1 VLRALDK
8 LISVVQAT
16 TKYDLRKTREETLY
30 TSDNQRELIMQ
41 NANSHKKMYK
51 SGKNWV
57 TATVVAAAVAIV
69 PMVMTTAVSADES
82 AQPTSSWR
90 AKTVDDVKVAVQSAG
105 ETYIV
110 QEGDTLSTIASAT
123 DLTTEEIAAANGI
136 SDANFIVVD
145 QEIKL
150 TSGAVVASEATVAPV
165 AAEEVAESVAPVAE
179 VAPAEESVVAQ
190 APVASEAVSEAPVS
204 QAPSYNTDTTAVAVN
219 SYYAGQCTWYV
230 KNTLPWVGNFW
241 GNANQWA
248 ASAAAAGRLVDSNPT
263 VGSVAVFM
271 PGVAG
276 ASSYGHVAVV
286 TGVNGGMVTISEMN
300 AQGEYVVSSRTVSA
314 AGVLF
319 IH

>member
-1 VLRALDK
+1 
-8 LISVVQAT
+8 
-16 TKYDLRKTREETLY
+16 
-30 TSDNQRELIMQ
+30 MQ

-51 SGKNWV
+51 AGKNWV
-57 TATVVAAAVAIV
+57 AAMVATVAVAMV
-69 PMVMTTAVSADES
+69 PMAMTTSVSADES

-90 AKTVDDVKVAVQSAG
+90 AKTVEDVQTAVQAAG
-105 ETYIV
+105 ETYVV
-110 QEGDTLSTIASAT
+110 QAGDTLSTIASAT
-123 DLTTEEIAAANGI
+123 ELTTDEIAAANGI
-136 SDANFIVVD
+136 SDVHFILVG

-150 TSGAVVASEATVAPV
+150 TADASVASEAPVVAEEAAPAAEVAPV
-165 AAEEVAESVAPVAE
+165 EAPVVEQAPVVEEAPVVEAPVVEAPVAE
-179 VAPAEESVVAQ
+179 EVVADE
-190 APVASEAVSEAPVS
+190 PVAQTPN
-204 QAPSYNTDTTAVAVN
+204 YNTDMTAVPGN

-230 KNTLPWVGNFW
+230 KNTLSWVGNFW

-286 TGVNGGMVTISEMN
+286 TGVNSGMVTISEMN
-300 AQGEYVVSSRTVSA
+300 AQGEYVVSSRTISP

>member
-1 VLRALDK
+1 
-8 LISVVQAT
+8 
-16 TKYDLRKTREETLY
+16 
-30 TSDNQRELIMQ
+30 MQ

-51 SGKNWV
+51 AGKNWV
-57 TATVVAAAVAIV
+57 AAMVATVAVAMV
-69 PMVMTTAVSADES
+69 PMAMTTSVSADES

-90 AKTVDDVKVAVQSAG
+90 AKTVEDVQTAVQAAG
-105 ETYIV
+105 ETYVV
-110 QEGDTLSTIASAT
+110 QAGDTLSTIASAT
-123 DLTTEEIAAANGI
+123 ELTTDEIAAANGI
-136 SDANFIVVD
+136 SDVHFILVG

-150 TSGAVVASEATVAPV
+150 TADASVASEAPVVAEEAAPAAEVAPV
-165 AAEEVAESVAPVAE
+165 EAPVVEQAPVVEEAPVVEAPVVEAPVAE
-179 VAPAEESVVAQ
+179 EVVADE
-190 APVASEAVSEAPVS
+190 PVAQTPN
-204 QAPSYNTDTTAVAVN
+204 YNTDMTAVPGN

>member
-1 VLRALDK
+1 M
-8 LISVVQAT
+8 
-16 TKYDLRKTREETLY
+16 E
-30 TSDNQRELIMQ
+30 
-41 NANSHKKMYK
+41 
-51 SGKNWV
+51 
-57 TATVVAAAVAIV
+57 
-69 PMVMTTAVSADES
+69 
-82 AQPTSSWR
+82 
-90 AKTVDDVKVAVQSAG
+90 
-105 ETYIV
+105 
-110 QEGDTLSTIASAT
+110 
-123 DLTTEEIAAANGI
+123 
-136 SDANFIVVD
+136 
-145 QEIKL
+145 
-150 TSGAVVASEATVAPV
+150 APV
-165 AAEEVAESVAPVAE
+165 VEAPVAE
-179 VAPAEESVVAQ
+179 EVVADE
-190 APVASEAVSEAPVS
+190 PVAQTPN
-204 QAPSYNTDTTAVAVN
+204 YNTDMTAVPGN

-271 PGVAG
+271 QGVAG

>member
-1 VLRALDK
+1 
-8 LISVVQAT
+8 
-16 TKYDLRKTREETLY
+16 
-30 TSDNQRELIMQ
+30 MQ

-57 TATVVAAAVAIV
+57 AAMVATVAVAMV
-69 PMVMTTAVSADES
+69 PMTMTTSASADDS

-90 AKTVDDVKVAVQSAG
+90 AKTVEDVQTAVQAAG
-105 ETYIV
+105 DTYVV
-110 QEGDTLSTIASAT
+110 QAGDTLSTIASAT
-123 DLTTEEIAAANGI
+123 ALTTDEIAAANGI
-136 SDANFIVVD
+136 SDVHFILVG

-150 TSGAVVASEATVAPV
+150 TADAVVASEAPV
-165 AAEEVAESVAPVAE
+165 EEAAAEETAPVAE
-179 VAPAEESVVAQ
+179 VAPVEEAVVEQ
-190 APVASEAVSEAPVS
+190 APVVEEAAVEAPVAEAPVVNAPS
-204 QAPSYNTDTTAVAVN
+204 APSYNTDMTAVPGN

-230 KNTLPWVGNFW
+230 KNTLSWVGNYW

-248 ASAAAAGRLVDSNPT
+248 ASAAAAGRLVDTNPT

-300 AQGEYVVSSRTVSA
+300 AQGEYVISSRTVSA

>member
-1 VLRALDK
+1 
-8 LISVVQAT
+8 
-16 TKYDLRKTREETLY
+16 
-30 TSDNQRELIMQ
+30 MQ

-51 SGKNWV
+51 AGKNWV
-57 TATVVAAAVAIV
+57 AAMVATVAVAMV
-69 PMVMTTAVSADES
+69 PMAMTTSVSADES

-90 AKTVDDVKVAVQSAG
+90 AKTVEDVQTAVQAAG
-105 ETYIV
+105 ETYVV
-110 QEGDTLSTIASAT
+110 QAGDTLSTIASAT
-123 DLTTEEIAAANGI
+123 ELTTDEIAAANGI
-136 SDANFIVVD
+136 SDVHFILVG

-150 TSGAVVASEATVAPV
+150 TADAAVASEAPVVAEEAAPAAEVAPV
-165 AAEEVAESVAPVAE
+165 EAPVVEQAPVVEEAPAVEAPVVEAPVAE
-179 VAPAEESVVAQ
+179 EVVADE
-190 APVASEAVSEAPVS
+190 PVAQTPN
-204 QAPSYNTDTTAVAVN
+204 YNTDMTAVPGN

-271 PGVAG
+271 QGVAG

-300 AQGEYVVSSRTVSA
+300 AQGEYVVSSRTISP

>member
-1 VLRALDK
+1 
-8 LISVVQAT
+8 
-16 TKYDLRKTREETLY
+16 
-30 TSDNQRELIMQ
+30 MQ

-51 SGKNWV
+51 AGKNWV
-57 TATVVAAAVAIV
+57 AAMVATVAVAMV
-69 PMVMTTAVSADES
+69 PMAMTTSVSADES

-90 AKTVDDVKVAVQSAG
+90 AKTVEDVQTAVQAAG
-105 ETYIV
+105 ETYVV
-110 QEGDTLSTIASAT
+110 QAGDTLSTIASAT
-123 DLTTEEIAAANGI
+123 ELTTDEIAAANGI
-136 SDANFIVVD
+136 SDVQFAFWLVKRSLTADASVV
-145 QEIKL
+145 E
-150 TSGAVVASEATVAPV
+150 APVVAEEAAPAAEVAPV
-165 AAEEVAESVAPVAE
+165 EAPVVEQAPVVEEVPVVEAPVVEAPVAE
-179 VAPAEESVVAQ
+179 EVVADE
-190 APVASEAVSEAPVS
+190 PVAQTPN
-204 QAPSYNTDTTAVAVN
+204 YNTDMTAVPGN

-230 KNTLPWVGNFW
+230 KNTLSWVGNFW

-300 AQGEYVVSSRTVSA
+300 AQGEYVVSSRTISP

>member
-1 VLRALDK
+1 
-8 LISVVQAT
+8 
-16 TKYDLRKTREETLY
+16 
-30 TSDNQRELIMQ
+30 MQ

-51 SGKNWV
+51 AGKNWV
-57 TATVVAAAVAIV
+57 AAMVATVAVAMV
-69 PMVMTTAVSADES
+69 PMAMTTSVSADES

-90 AKTVDDVKVAVQSAG
+90 AKTVEDVQTAVQAAG
-105 ETYIV
+105 ETYVV
-110 QEGDTLSTIASAT
+110 QAGDTLSTIASAT
-123 DLTTEEIAAANGI
+123 QLTTDEIAAANGI
-136 SDANFIVVD
+136 SDVHFNLVG

-150 TSGAVVASEATVAPV
+150 TADAAVASEAPVVASEAAPAAEVAPV
-165 AAEEVAESVAPVAE
+165 EAPVVEQAPVVEAPVVEAPVAE
-179 VAPAEESVVAQ
+179 EVVADEPAAQ
-190 APVASEAVSEAPVS
+190 TPN
-204 QAPSYNTDTTAVAVN
+204 YNTDMTAVPGN

-230 KNTLPWVGNFW
+230 KNTLSWVGNFW

-300 AQGEYVVSSRTVSA
+300 AQGEYVVSSRTISP

>member
-1 VLRALDK
+1 
-8 LISVVQAT
+8 
-16 TKYDLRKTREETLY
+16 
-30 TSDNQRELIMQ
+30 
-41 NANSHKKMYK
+41 MYK
-51 SGKNWV
+51 AGKNWV
-57 TATVVAAAVAIV
+57 AAMVATVAVAMV
-69 PMVMTTAVSADES
+69 PMAMTTSVSADES

-90 AKTVDDVKVAVQSAG
+90 AKTVEDVQTAVQAAG
-105 ETYIV
+105 ETYVV
-110 QEGDTLSTIASAT
+110 QAGDTLSTIASAT
-123 DLTTEEIAAANGI
+123 QLTTDEIAAANGI
-136 SDANFIVVD
+136 SDVHFILVG

-150 TSGAVVASEATVAPV
+150 TADAAVASEAPVVAEEAAPAAEVAPV
-165 AAEEVAESVAPVAE
+165 EAPVVEQAPVVEEAPAVEAPVVEAPVAE
-179 VAPAEESVVAQ
+179 EVVADE
-190 APVASEAVSEAPVS
+190 PVAQTPN
-204 QAPSYNTDTTAVAVN
+204 YNTDMTAVPGN

-271 PGVAG
+271 QGVAG

-300 AQGEYVVSSRTVSA
+300 AQGEYVVSSRTISP

>member
-1 VLRALDK
+1 
-8 LISVVQAT
+8 
-16 TKYDLRKTREETLY
+16 
-30 TSDNQRELIMQ
+30 MQ

-51 SGKNWV
+51 AGKNWV
-57 TATVVAAAVAIV
+57 AAMVATVAVAMV
-69 PMVMTTAVSADES
+69 PMAMTTSVSADES

-90 AKTVDDVKVAVQSAG
+90 AKTVEDVQTAVQAAG
-105 ETYIV
+105 ETYVV
-110 QEGDTLSTIASAT
+110 QAGDTLSTIASAT
-123 DLTTEEIAAANGI
+123 ELTTDEIAAANGI
-136 SDANFIVVD
+136 SDVHFILVG

-150 TSGAVVASEATVAPV
+150 TADASVASEAPVVAEEAAPAAEVAPV
-165 AAEEVAESVAPVAE
+165 EAPVVEQAPVVEEAPVVEAPVVEAPVAE
-179 VAPAEESVVAQ
+179 EVVADE
-190 APVASEAVSEAPVS
+190 PVAQTPN
-204 QAPSYNTDTTAVAVN
+204 YNTDMTAVPGN

-230 KNTLPWVGNFW
+230 KNTLSWVGNFW

-263 VGSVAVFM
+263 VGSVAAFM

-286 TGVNGGMVTISEMN
+286 TGVNSGMVTISEMN
-300 AQGEYVVSSRTVSA
+300 AQGEYVVSSRTISP

>member
-1 VLRALDK
+1 
-8 LISVVQAT
+8 
-16 TKYDLRKTREETLY
+16 
-30 TSDNQRELIMQ
+30 MQ

-51 SGKNWV
+51 AGKNWV
-57 TATVVAAAVAIV
+57 AAMVATVAVAMV
-69 PMVMTTAVSADES
+69 PMAMTTSVSADES

-90 AKTVDDVKVAVQSAG
+90 AKTVEDVQTAVQAAG
-105 ETYIV
+105 ETYVV
-110 QEGDTLSTIASAT
+110 QAGDTLSTIASAT
-123 DLTTEEIAAANGI
+123 QLTTDEIAAANGI
-136 SDANFIVVD
+136 SDVHFILVG

-150 TSGAVVASEATVAPV
+150 TADASVASEAPVVAEEAAPAAEVAPV
-165 AAEEVAESVAPVAE
+165 EAPVVEQAPVVEAPVVEAPVAE
-179 VAPAEESVVAQ
+179 EVVADE
-190 APVASEAVSEAPVS
+190 PVAQTPN
-204 QAPSYNTDTTAVAVN
+204 YNTDMTAVPGN

-230 KNTLPWVGNFW
+230 KNTLSWVGNFW

-300 AQGEYVVSSRTVSA
+300 AQGEYVVSSRTISP

>member
-1 VLRALDK
+1 
-8 LISVVQAT
+8 
-16 TKYDLRKTREETLY
+16 
-30 TSDNQRELIMQ
+30 
-41 NANSHKKMYK
+41 MYK

-57 TATVVAAAVAIV
+57 AAMVATVAVAMV
-69 PMVMTTAVSADES
+69 PMTMTTSASADDS
-82 AQPTSSWR
+82 TQPTSSWR
-90 AKTVDDVKVAVQSAG
+90 AKTVEDVQSAVQAAG
-105 ETYIV
+105 DTYVV
-110 QEGDTLSTIASAT
+110 QAGDTLSTIASAT
-123 DLTTEEIAAANGI
+123 ALTTDEIAAANGI
-136 SDANFIVVD
+136 SDVHFILVG

-150 TSGAVVASEATVAPV
+150 TADAVVASEAPVEEAVAEETAPEAEVAPV
-165 AAEEVAESVAPVAE
+165 EEAVVEQAPVVEEAAVEAPVAE
-179 VAPAEESVVAQ
+179 
-190 APVASEAVSEAPVS
+190 APVVNAPS
-204 QAPSYNTDTTAVAVN
+204 APSYNTDLTAVPGN

-230 KNTLPWVGNFW
+230 KNTLSWVGNYW

>member
-1 VLRALDK
+1 
-8 LISVVQAT
+8 
-16 TKYDLRKTREETLY
+16 
-30 TSDNQRELIMQ
+30 MQ

-51 SGKNWV
+51 AGKNWV
-57 TATVVAAAVAIV
+57 AAMVATVAVAMV
-69 PMVMTTAVSADES
+69 PMAMTTSVSADES

-90 AKTVDDVKVAVQSAG
+90 AKTVEDVQTAVQAAG
-105 ETYIV
+105 ETYVV
-110 QEGDTLSTIASAT
+110 QAGDTLSTIASAT
-123 DLTTEEIAAANGI
+123 ELTTDEIAAANGI
-136 SDANFIVVD
+136 SDVHFILVG

-150 TSGAVVASEATVAPV
+150 TADAAVASEAPVVAEEAAPATEEAPV
-165 AAEEVAESVAPVAE
+165 EAPVVEQAPVVEEAPVVEAPVAE
-179 VAPAEESVVAQ
+179 EVVADEPATQ
-190 APVASEAVSEAPVS
+190 TPN
-204 QAPSYNTDTTAVAVN
+204 YNTDMTAVPGN

-230 KNTLPWVGNFW
+230 KNTLSWVGNFW

-300 AQGEYVVSSRTVSA
+300 AQGEYVVSSRTVSP

>member
-1 VLRALDK
+1 
-8 LISVVQAT
+8 
-16 TKYDLRKTREETLY
+16 
-30 TSDNQRELIMQ
+30 MQ

-51 SGKNWV
+51 AGKNWV
-57 TATVVAAAVAIV
+57 AAMVATVAVAMV
-69 PMVMTTAVSADES
+69 PMAMTTSVSADES

-90 AKTVDDVKVAVQSAG
+90 AKTLEDVQTAVQAAG
-105 ETYIV
+105 ETYVV
-110 QEGDTLSTIASAT
+110 QAGDTLSTIASAT
-123 DLTTEEIAAANGI
+123 QLTTDEIAAANGI
-136 SDANFIVVD
+136 SDVHFILVG

-150 TSGAVVASEATVAPV
+150 TADASVASEAPVVAEEAAPAAEVAPV
-165 AAEEVAESVAPVAE
+165 EAPVVEQAPVVEEAPVVEAPVVEAPVAE
-179 VAPAEESVVAQ
+179 EVVADE
-190 APVASEAVSEAPVS
+190 PVAQTPN
-204 QAPSYNTDTTAVAVN
+204 YNTDMTAVPGN

-230 KNTLPWVGNFW
+230 KNTLSWVGNFW

-286 TGVNGGMVTISEMN
+286 TGVNSGMVTISEMN
-300 AQGEYVVSSRTVSA
+300 AQGEYVVSSRTISP

>member
-1 VLRALDK
+1 
-8 LISVVQAT
+8 
-16 TKYDLRKTREETLY
+16 
-30 TSDNQRELIMQ
+30 MQ

-51 SGKNWV
+51 AGKNWV
-57 TATVVAAAVAIV
+57 AAMVATVAVAMV
-69 PMVMTTAVSADES
+69 PMAMTTSVSADES

-90 AKTVDDVKVAVQSAG
+90 AKTVEDVQTAVQAAG
-105 ETYIV
+105 ETYVV
-110 QEGDTLSTIASAT
+110 QAGDTLSTIASAT
-123 DLTTEEIAAANGI
+123 QLTTDEIAAANGI
-136 SDANFIVVD
+136 SDVHFILVG

-150 TSGAVVASEATVAPV
+150 TADAAVASEAPV
-165 AAEEVAESVAPVAE
+165 ADEPVAQT
-179 VAPAEESVVAQ
+179 PN
-190 APVASEAVSEAPVS
+190 
-204 QAPSYNTDTTAVAVN
+204 YNTDMTAVPGN

-230 KNTLPWVGNFW
+230 KNTLSWVGNFW

-300 AQGEYVVSSRTVSA
+300 AQGEYVVSSRTISP

>member
-1 VLRALDK
+1 
-8 LISVVQAT
+8 
-16 TKYDLRKTREETLY
+16 
-30 TSDNQRELIMQ
+30 MQ

-51 SGKNWV
+51 AGKNWV
-57 TATVVAAAVAIV
+57 AAMVATVAVAMV
-69 PMVMTTAVSADES
+69 PMAMTTSVSADES

-90 AKTVDDVKVAVQSAG
+90 AKTVEDVQTAVQAAG
-105 ETYIV
+105 ETYVV
-110 QEGDTLSTIASAT
+110 QAGDTLSTIASAT
-123 DLTTEEIAAANGI
+123 ELTTDEIAAANGI
-136 SDANFIVVD
+136 SDVHFILVG

-150 TSGAVVASEATVAPV
+150 TADASVASEAPVVAEEAAPAAEVAPV
-165 AAEEVAESVAPVAE
+165 EAPVVEQAPVVEEAPVVEAPVVEAPVAE
-179 VAPAEESVVAQ
+179 EVVADE
-190 APVASEAVSEAPVS
+190 PVAQTPN
-204 QAPSYNTDTTAVAVN
+204 YNTDMTAVPGN

-230 KNTLPWVGNFW
+230 KNTLSWVGNFW

-286 TGVNGGMVTISEMN
+286 TGVNSGMVTISEMN
-300 AQGEYVVSSRTVSA
+300 AQGEYIVSSRTISP

>member
-1 VLRALDK
+1 
-8 LISVVQAT
+8 
-16 TKYDLRKTREETLY
+16 
-30 TSDNQRELIMQ
+30 MQ

-51 SGKNWV
+51 AGKNWV
-57 TATVVAAAVAIV
+57 AAMVATVAVAMV
-69 PMVMTTAVSADES
+69 PMAMTTSVSADES

-90 AKTVDDVKVAVQSAG
+90 AKTVEDVQTAVQAAG
-105 ETYIV
+105 ETYVV
-110 QEGDTLSTIASAT
+110 QAGDTLSTIASAT
-123 DLTTEEIAAANGI
+123 ELTTDEIAAANGI
-136 SDANFIVVD
+136 SDVHFILVG

-150 TSGAVVASEATVAPV
+150 TADASVASEAPVVAEEAAPAAEVAPV
-165 AAEEVAESVAPVAE
+165 EAPVVEQAPVVEEAPVVEAPVVEAPVAE
-179 VAPAEESVVAQ
+179 EVVADE
-190 APVASEAVSEAPVS
+190 PVAQTPN
-204 QAPSYNTDTTAVAVN
+204 YNTDMTAVPGN

-230 KNTLPWVGNFW
+230 KNTLSWVGNFW

-263 VGSVAVFM
+263 VGSVVVFM

-286 TGVNGGMVTISEMN
+286 TGVNSGMVTISEMN
-300 AQGEYVVSSRTVSA
+300 AQGEYVVSSRTISP

>member
-1 VLRALDK
+1 MLRALDK
-8 LISVVQAT
+8 IISVVKAT

-57 TATVVAAAVAIV
+57 AATVVAAAVAIV

-136 SDANFIVVD
+136 SDANFILVN

-150 TSGAVVASEATVAPV
+150 TPGAVVASEATVAPA

-190 APVASEAVSEAPVS
+190 APVAEAVSEAPVS
-204 QAPSYNTDTTAVAVN
+204 QAPSYNTDTTAVAGN

-300 AQGEYVVSSRTVSA
+300 AQGEYVVSSRTISP

>member
-1 VLRALDK
+1 
-8 LISVVQAT
+8 
-16 TKYDLRKTREETLY
+16 
-30 TSDNQRELIMQ
+30 MQ

-57 TATVVAAAVAIV
+57 AAMVATVAVAMV
-69 PMVMTTAVSADES
+69 PMTMTTSASADDS

-90 AKTVDDVKVAVQSAG
+90 AKTVEDVQTAVQAAG
-105 ETYIV
+105 DTYVV
-110 QEGDTLSTIASAT
+110 QAGDTLSTIASAT
-123 DLTTEEIAAANGI
+123 ALTTDEIAAANGI
-136 SDANFIVVD
+136 SDVHFILVG

-150 TSGAVVASEATVAPV
+150 TADAVVASETPV
-165 AAEEVAESVAPVAE
+165 EEAAAEETAPVAE
-179 VAPAEESVVAQ
+179 VAPVEEAVVEQ
-190 APVASEAVSEAPVS
+190 APVVEEAAVEAPVAEAPVVNAPS
-204 QAPSYNTDTTAVAVN
+204 APSYNTDMTAVPGN

-230 KNTLPWVGNFW
+230 KNTLSWVGNYW
-241 GNANQWA
+241 GNANQWV

-300 AQGEYVVSSRTVSA
+300 AQGEYVISSRTVSA

>member
-1 VLRALDK
+1 
-8 LISVVQAT
+8 
-16 TKYDLRKTREETLY
+16 
-30 TSDNQRELIMQ
+30 MQ

-51 SGKNWV
+51 AGKNWV
-57 TATVVAAAVAIV
+57 AAMVATVAVAMV
-69 PMVMTTAVSADES
+69 PMAMTTSVSADES

-90 AKTVDDVKVAVQSAG
+90 AKTVEDVQTAVQAAG
-105 ETYIV
+105 ETYVV
-110 QEGDTLSTIASAT
+110 QAGDTLSTIASAT
-123 DLTTEEIAAANGI
+123 ELTTDEIAAANGI
-136 SDANFIVVD
+136 SDVHFILVG

-150 TSGAVVASEATVAPV
+150 TADAAVASEAPVVAEEAAPATEEAPV
-165 AAEEVAESVAPVAE
+165 VEAPVAE
-179 VAPAEESVVAQ
+179 EVVADEPATQ
-190 APVASEAVSEAPVS
+190 TPN
-204 QAPSYNTDTTAVAVN
+204 YNTDMTAVPGN

-230 KNTLPWVGNFW
+230 KNTLSWVGNFW

-276 ASSYGHVAVV
+276 ASSYGRVAVV

-300 AQGEYVVSSRTVSA
+300 AQGEYVVSSRTISP

>member
-1 VLRALDK
+1 
-8 LISVVQAT
+8 
-16 TKYDLRKTREETLY
+16 
-30 TSDNQRELIMQ
+30 
-41 NANSHKKMYK
+41 MYK
-51 SGKNWV
+51 AGKNWV
-57 TATVVAAAVAIV
+57 AAMVATVAVAMV
-69 PMVMTTAVSADES
+69 PMAMTTSVSADES

-90 AKTVDDVKVAVQSAG
+90 AKTVEDVQTAVQAAG
-105 ETYIV
+105 ETYVV
-110 QEGDTLSTIASAT
+110 QAGDTLSTIASAT
-123 DLTTEEIAAANGI
+123 ELTTDEIAAANGI
-136 SDANFIVVD
+136 SDVHFILVG

-150 TSGAVVASEATVAPV
+150 TADASVASEAPVVAEEAAPAAEVAPV
-165 AAEEVAESVAPVAE
+165 EAPVVEQAPVVEEAPVVEAPVVEAPVAE
-179 VAPAEESVVAQ
+179 EVVADE
-190 APVASEAVSEAPVS
+190 PVAQTPN
-204 QAPSYNTDTTAVAVN
+204 YNTDMTAVPGN

-230 KNTLPWVGNFW
+230 KNTLSWVGNFW

-286 TGVNGGMVTISEMN
+286 TGVNSGMVTISEMN
-300 AQGEYVVSSRTVSA
+300 AQGEYVVSSRTISP

>member
-1 VLRALDK
+1 
-8 LISVVQAT
+8 
-16 TKYDLRKTREETLY
+16 
-30 TSDNQRELIMQ
+30 MQ

-51 SGKNWV
+51 AGKNWV
-57 TATVVAAAVAIV
+57 AAMVATVAVAMV
-69 PMVMTTAVSADES
+69 PMAMTTSVSADES

-90 AKTVDDVKVAVQSAG
+90 AKTVEDVQTAVQAAG
-105 ETYIV
+105 ETYVV
-110 QEGDTLSTIASAT
+110 QAGDTLSTIASAT
-123 DLTTEEIAAANGI
+123 ELTTDEIAAANGI
-136 SDANFIVVD
+136 SDVHFILVG

-150 TSGAVVASEATVAPV
+150 TADAAVASEAPVVAEEAVPATEEAPV
-165 AAEEVAESVAPVAE
+165 EAPVVEQAPATEEAPVVEAPVAE
-179 VAPAEESVVAQ
+179 EVVADEPATQ
-190 APVASEAVSEAPVS
+190 TPN
-204 QAPSYNTDTTAVAVN
+204 YNTDMTAVPGN

-230 KNTLPWVGNFW
+230 KNTLSWVGNFW

-300 AQGEYVVSSRTVSA
+300 AQGEYVVSSRTVSP

>member
-1 VLRALDK
+1 
-8 LISVVQAT
+8 
-16 TKYDLRKTREETLY
+16 
-30 TSDNQRELIMQ
+30 MQ

-51 SGKNWV
+51 AGKNWV
-57 TATVVAAAVAIV
+57 AAMVATVAVAMV
-69 PMVMTTAVSADES
+69 PMAMTTSVSADES
-82 AQPTSSWR
+82 AHPTSSWR
-90 AKTVDDVKVAVQSAG
+90 AKTVEDVQTAVQAAG
-105 ETYIV
+105 ETYVV
-110 QEGDTLSTIASAT
+110 QAGDTLSTIASAT
-123 DLTTEEIAAANGI
+123 QLTTDEIAAANGI
-136 SDANFIVVD
+136 SDVHFILVG

-150 TSGAVVASEATVAPV
+150 TADAAVASEAPVVDEEAAPAAEVAPV
-165 AAEEVAESVAPVAE
+165 EAPVVEQAPVVEAPVVEAPVAE
-179 VAPAEESVVAQ
+179 EVVADE
-190 APVASEAVSEAPVS
+190 PVAQTPN
-204 QAPSYNTDTTAVAVN
+204 YNTDMTAVPGN

-230 KNTLPWVGNFW
+230 KNTLSWVGNFW

-300 AQGEYVVSSRTVSA
+300 AQGEYVVSSRTISP

>member
-1 VLRALDK
+1 
-8 LISVVQAT
+8 
-16 TKYDLRKTREETLY
+16 
-30 TSDNQRELIMQ
+30 MQ

-57 TATVVAAAVAIV
+57 AAMVATVAVAMV
-69 PMVMTTAVSADES
+69 PMTMTTSASADDS
-82 AQPTSSWR
+82 TQPTSSWR
-90 AKTVDDVKVAVQSAG
+90 AKTVEDVQTAVQAAG
-105 ETYIV
+105 DTYVV
-110 QEGDTLSTIASAT
+110 QAGDTLSTIASAT
-123 DLTTEEIAAANGI
+123 ALTTDEIAAANGI
-136 SDANFIVVD
+136 SDVHFILVG

-150 TSGAVVASEATVAPV
+150 TADAVVASEAPV
-165 AAEEVAESVAPVAE
+165 EEAAAEETAPEAEAAPVEEAVVEQAPIVEEASVEAPAVEASVAETPVVNAP
-179 VAPAEESVVAQ
+179 S
-190 APVASEAVSEAPVS
+190 
-204 QAPSYNTDTTAVAVN
+204 APSYNTNGN

-230 KNTLPWVGNFW
+230 KNTLSWVGNYW

-300 AQGEYVVSSRTVSA
+300 AQGEYVVSSRTISP